1 MSLRNGT
8 DDVSILK
15 KKFCAGH
22 CGQKAKIMK
31 IYYRSCFGGLD
42 RGYLVQQLP
51 PYLKALATTSAT
63 FKAQTNELG
72 KLHS

>member
-31 IYYRSCFGGLD
+31 IYYKGCFGGLD
-42 RGYLVQQLP
+42 RVLVISFNSLHL
-51 PYLKALATTSAT
+51 YLKALATASAT
-63 FKAQTNELG
+63 FK
-72 KLHS
+72 S

>member
-1 MSLRNGT
+1 MSLGNGT

-31 IYYRSCFGGLD
+31 IYYKGCFGGLD
-42 RGYLVQQLP
+42 RVLVISF
-51 PYLKALATTSAT
+51 YLKALATASAT
-63 FKAQTNELG
+63 FKSQTNEL
-72 KLHS
+72 